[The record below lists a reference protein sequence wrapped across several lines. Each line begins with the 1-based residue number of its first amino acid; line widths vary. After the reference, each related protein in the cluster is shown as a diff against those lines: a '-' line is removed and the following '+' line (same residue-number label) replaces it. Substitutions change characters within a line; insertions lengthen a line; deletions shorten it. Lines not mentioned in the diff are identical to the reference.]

1 MEKFYEGIKRI
12 KSSEFNVLEVEER
25 DLIREIIKLQR
36 KHKADMLI
44 TDSYNVNEQYFNI
57 TKKYFSRTVYV
68 DDINKH
74 YLNVDLI
81 INQNIGAEDLIYDVP
96 KNSKLLL
103 GIKYLMLREEFRV
116 VSYRNINKRILN
128 IMITIGASDF
138 NGITNIICKYVKELE
153 YEFHIVVGPAFKN
166 ENICELM
173 ELSEK
178 YKNIKLYFNVDMVK
192 LMSLCDLAIS
202 ACGSTLYELA
212 VCGVPTIGV
221 IVAENQEQVSMNLQN
236 CGVIINLG
244 WYNKLNKE
252 FYCRCIKYLDKN
264 IKKRIK
270 MNYNA
275 HKLID
280 GNGVARIT
288 EILNNTKDRRR

>member
-1 MEKFYEGIKRI
+1 M
-12 KSSEFNVLEVEER
+12 
-25 DLIREIIKLQR
+25 IREIIKLQR

-81 INQNIGAEDLIYDVP
+81 INQNIGAENLIYDVP